1 METQIKID
9 KKFFEPT
16 FPLLDKFR
24 ELAPGTYKHCQN
36 VSNICESIAAELDLN
51 IDLIKCAALF
61 HDVGKIVNPSF
72 FSENQS
78 NGTNPHDNLDPYI
91 SYQII
96 TRHVGDS
103 VLYLLQIEDMPQEV
117 IKIVS
122 QHHGNTILK
131 AFYNK
136 CSNDEPEDKYRYKC
150 SKPTSIE
157 AAILMIVDSIEAT
170 SRSMFNSGETEDK
183 FIKESINGTI
193 ERLVDDGQVD
203 NMKIGTL
210 KVVKKIL
217 FKEFESIYHKRVAYE
232 SQKTIGDAKAE
243 NSIEIENL

>member
-1 METQIKID
+1 MEIKID
-9 KKFFEPT
+9 KKFFEPA

-36 VSNICESIAAELDLN
+36 VSNICESIAIELDLN
-51 IDLIKCAALF
+51 VDLIKCSALF
-61 HDVGKIVNPSF
+61 HDVGKITNPSF

-78 NGTNPHDNLDPYI
+78 NGVNPHDNLDPYI

-103 VLYLLQIEDMPQEV
+103 VLYLLQIEDIPQEV

-122 QHHGNTILK
+122 QHHGNTILN

-150 SKPTSIE
+150 SKPTSTE

-170 SRSMFNSGETEDK
+170 SRSIFNSGETEDK
-183 FIKESINGTI
+183 FIKEAINSTI
-193 ERLVDDGQVD
+193 ERLVDDGQLD

-217 FKEFESIYHKRVAYE
+217 FKELESIYHKRVTYE

-243 NSIEIENL
+243 NNIEVENL